1 MSLPSPSDSQL
12 EMTPSPSRVA
22 FYTSNLSSF
31 ISSPSTFRILRT
43 LSPPTPLP
51 PIPPTPKNLTS
62 VTFDAYDAYR
72 GSLYFPPTTTSTAS
86 NESLGHPKNPSR
98 DHQSPSHPNTP
109 QTLYILDSSFNPPTL
124 AHAHICLSALNDHY
138 SSSELGYTNARL
150 LILLSTQNADKKITG
165 ASLEERL
172 VGMECF
178 ANDLLTNWYYPH
190 SAYYYKKEKLD
201 HLNGKSSEVT
211 ESDSSDAES
220 SDIDSN
226 SESKSES
233 IGGTKLKSSP
243 PQSSPSESLLSG
255 NPNSRP
261 KINIDIGLTSLPYF
275 HDKSAAIEASSL
287 YPPSTT
293 HIHCTGYDTL
303 IRVFNPKYYPPT
315 HDLSPL
321 IPFLSNHKLRVTYR
335 IDKDCTKE
343 DQDAYLS
350 KMQHELP
357 SLKGKKEWIEDKK
370 IYMAPGLEG
379 KEISS
384 TKVRAMI
391 KQSSAPD
398 PHRKGQGSS
407 KFRGKGKQEN
417 KKIKEGLKGFVGT
430 SVGKWITGE
439 KLYWW
444 EAKENAE

>member
-1 MSLPSPSDSQL
+1 MSLPSPSDAQL

-62 VTFDAYDAYR
+62 ATFDAYDAYR
-72 GSLYFPPTTTSTAS
+72 GPLYFPPTATSTAS
-86 NESLGHPKNPSR
+86 NEPLGHPKNPSR
-98 DHQSPSHPNTP
+98 DHQSPSNPNTP

-138 SSSELGYTNARL
+138 SSSESAHTNARL

-190 SAYYYKKEKLD
+190 SAYHYKKEKLD
-201 HLNGKSSEVT
+201 RLNGKSSEVN
-211 ESDSSDAES
+211 ESESSDAES
-220 SDIDSN
+220 LEIDSN
-226 SESKSES
+226 SEPEP
-233 IGGTKLKSSP
+233 IGGTKSKSSLPQP
-243 PQSSPSESLLSG
+243 PSSEPLPPD

-261 KINIDIGLTSLPYF
+261 KINVDIGLTSLPYF

-303 IRVFNPKYYPPT
+303 IRVLNPKYYPPT

-357 SLKGKKEWIEDKK
+357 SLGGKKEWIEDKK
-370 IYMAPGLEG
+370 IYMASGLEG

-384 TKVRAMI
+384 TKVRSMV
-391 KQSSAPD
+391 KQYSAPD
-398 PHRKGQGSS
+398 PHRRGQGSS

-417 KKIKEGLKGFVGT
+417 KKIKEGLKGVVGT

-439 KLYWW
+439 KLYRW
-444 EAKENAE
+444 EAKENGQ